1 MAGFVS
7 ILGVFFKCV
16 CGIVYL
22 LGGGFK
28 HVLFFPL
35 PGKIYNF
42 FHVLLLC
49 LNSQRVCMC
58 VCIYTNN
65 TYHMYIY
72 TEMLFLSGC
81 SDHDIGPSEATVW
94 VLLVGHHPPP
104 AHVFQDFSSQH
115 PLYLCLEVW
124 NLTKNQ
130 HTVRTEK
137 GHLLTKV
144 GRSRQKYHG
153 FPPKPTL
160 HLNQSMFC
168 PVFRTWWTS
177 YIGSVA
183 WMVA

>member
-1 MAGFVS
+1 
-7 ILGVFFKCV
+7 
-16 CGIVYL
+16 
-22 LGGGFK
+22 
-28 HVLFFPL
+28 
-35 PGKIYNF
+35 
-42 FHVLLLC
+42 
-49 LNSQRVCMC
+49 
-58 VCIYTNN
+58 
-65 TYHMYIY
+65 MYIY

-104 AHVFQDFSSQH
+104 AHAFQDFSSQH

-183 WMVA
+183 WMVAWNHEGDRIKVFQNWGNCSGDFNLTTTGTYTINMPSVKYISLLQF